1 MYFLYI
7 ALPLLID
14 SSFLIVNVKV
24 GAVNTVKKSHK
35 SITCAVLRYLTK
47 YFLLRC
53 RCDTLFVGR
62 NLIWNT
68 KSALAKNLNALTKGF
83 KIT

>member
-1 MYFLYI
+1 MQDGLKIYVEIVENFRNIVYVFFYI
-7 ALPLLID
+7 ALPLFID

-53 RCDTLFVGR
+53 RCDALFVGR
-62 NLIWNT
+62 NLI
-68 KSALAKNLNALTKGF
+68 
-83 KIT
+83 